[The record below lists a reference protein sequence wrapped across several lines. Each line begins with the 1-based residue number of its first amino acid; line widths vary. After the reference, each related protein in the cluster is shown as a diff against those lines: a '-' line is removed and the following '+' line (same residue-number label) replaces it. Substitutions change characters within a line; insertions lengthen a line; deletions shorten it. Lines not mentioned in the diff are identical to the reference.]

1 MTCLENFSAKEN
13 ALEYISAYGLEGLLQ
28 AAEILLNEAMRAERE
43 RHINAKPYERT
54 PERTGFANGYKDK
67 TIKTRLGEME
77 LQVPQVREG
86 DFYPSILEKGM
97 RSERSVK
104 NAIAEM
110 YINGVSTRK
119 TKKIMNEL
127 CGFEVTSMEV
137 SRAAKR
143 LDEELEKWRNR
154 PLGEYQYLYL
164 DARYEKIR
172 EGGTVVDVAV
182 LIGIGINADGK
193 RELVGISVKLSE
205 QEIHWRGFLEELQ
218 KRGLHGLKL
227 IISDS
232 HAGLKAA
239 RKAVFPTVPWQRCQF
254 HLQQNAQSYVPKK
267 EMKADVASDVRA
279 ILNATDREDAE
290 RILKKKIEKYE
301 KTVPRFSKWLEESVP
316 ESLTVFSFPEAHRKY
331 IRTSN
336 MLERLNKEIKRR
348 TRVVGIFP
356 NEASCLRLTSAVALE
371 VSEEW
376 EMGKRYLP
384 MSESKDKGG
393 SGMSNSS

>member
-77 LQVPQVREG
+77 IQVPQVREG

-232 HAGLKAA
+232 HAGLK
-239 RKAVFPTVPWQRCQF
+239 
-254 HLQQNAQSYVPKK
+254 
-267 EMKADVASDVRA
+267 
-279 ILNATDREDAE
+279 
-290 RILKKKIEKYE
+290 RI
-301 KTVPRFSKWLEESVP
+301 FQGFFGESSV
-316 ESLTVFSFPEAHRKY
+316 
-331 IRTSN
+331 
-336 MLERLNKEIKRR
+336 
-348 TRVVGIFP
+348 
-356 NEASCLRLTSAVALE
+356 
-371 VSEEW
+371 
-376 EMGKRYLP
+376 
-384 MSESKDKGG
+384 
-393 SGMSNSS
+393 